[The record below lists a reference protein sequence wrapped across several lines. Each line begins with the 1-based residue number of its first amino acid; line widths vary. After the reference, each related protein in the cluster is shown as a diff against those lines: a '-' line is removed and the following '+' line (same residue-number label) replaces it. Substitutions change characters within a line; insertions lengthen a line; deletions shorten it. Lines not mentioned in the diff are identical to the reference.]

1 MVEKA
6 NIVGQYKP
14 LTNAPY
20 SNTYNPNWRKHPNL
34 SWKPN
39 PLAYVPLGA
48 RQQCGSSSQPQLP
61 PTPSLF
67 EKAILNLSKVVG
79 TFVEEQKK
87 VNVQLTQC
95 VEEQKAM
102 NVQANK
108 KINTMESTINSRMD
122 GLQNEMAQKFDTL
135 QCSISWL
142 TN

>member
-1 MVEKA
+1 M
-6 NIVGQYKP
+6 
-14 LTNAPY
+14 
-20 SNTYNPNWRKHPNL
+20 
-34 SWKPN
+34 
-39 PLAYVPLGA
+39 
-48 RQQCGSSSQPQLP
+48 
-61 PTPSLF
+61 
-67 EKAILNLSKVVG
+67 G

-108 KINTMESTINSRMD
+108 KINTMESTINNRMD
-122 GLQNEMAQKFDTL
+122 GLQKFDTL